1 MRAFD
6 SLILTFSSA
15 GGLGYA
21 PKAPGTF
28 GTLMGIPL
36 WWALSTLNLPVWQF
50 VLVVALLTGFA
61 IWVSGHAERIYA
73 SHDSG
78 KIVIDEVVGFLATVI
93 AVDFGLREVIVAFAM
108 FRLFDIIKP
117 PPIGAVD
124 KQVEGGFG
132 VVIDDT
138 IAGLMA
144 CPLVHGVLYLMD
156 KFL

>member
-6 SLILTFSSA
+6 YLILTFSSA

-36 WWALSTLNLPVWQF
+36 WWALSQLQLPVWQF
-50 VLVVALLTGFA
+50 VLVVALLTAFA
-61 IWVSGHAERIYA
+61 VWVSGHAERIYG

-93 AVDFGLREVIVAFAM
+93 AVDFGLREVIVAFIM
-108 FRLFDIIKP
+108 FRIFDIIKP
-117 PPIGAVD
+117 PPIGTVD